1 MTREQKWAFGVLLA
15 LSVVLNVAFGAE
27 HIWFV
32 SLMAKDKSPQTI
44 DPAIQLCR
52 IVK

>member
-27 HIWFV
+27 HIAIV
-32 SLMAKDKSPQTI
+32 YDATVHSPQTL
-44 DPAIQLCR
+44 DPNPPCHLVR
-52 IVK
+52 P